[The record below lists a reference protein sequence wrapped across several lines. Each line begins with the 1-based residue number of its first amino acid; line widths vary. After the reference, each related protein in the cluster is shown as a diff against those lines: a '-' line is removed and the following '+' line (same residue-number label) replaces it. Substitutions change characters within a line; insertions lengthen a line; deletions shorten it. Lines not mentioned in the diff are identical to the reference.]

1 MNTMKTPL
9 KMNIQLFAETGVNF
23 EEILTKHAGEDGS
36 IPADAIAKAANAI
49 SSAVGRAF
57 VTKDRYT
64 AKLDE
69 IDKLTNE
76 KNTAE
81 DELTKA
87 KKFEERYTNE
97 HEAFEKYKTEN
108 DAKNTLAA
116 VKEAYKALLGEA
128 NIDPKRHDA
137 IIRATSFDDKKLGAD
152 GKLENAD
159 ALKQGIEKE
168 WADFKVSTTT
178 KGATVETPPA
188 NNGKAKRS
196 VDEIMAIKDTAERQ
210 RAIAENHELFGF

>member
-1 MNTMKTPL
+1 METMKNPL
-9 KMNIQLFAETGVNF
+9 KMNLQLFAEPGVNF

-36 IPADAIAKAANAI
+36 IPADAISKAANAI

-57 VTKDRYT
+57 VAKDRYA

-69 IDKLTNE
+69 IDKLTND

-81 DELTKA
+81 DELAKA
-87 KKFEERYTNE
+87 KKYEERYTKE
-97 HEAFEKYKTEN
+97 HEAFEKYKTET

-128 NIDPKRHDA
+128 NIDPKRYDA
-137 IIRATSFDDKKLGAD
+137 ILRATSFDDKKLGAD

-159 ALKQGIEKE
+159 VLKQGIEKE

-210 RAIAENHELFGF
+210 KAMAENHELFGF

>member
-87 KKFEERYTNE
+87 KKFEERYNKE

-116 VKEAYKALLGEA
+116 VKDAFKGLLTECS
-128 NIDPKRHDA
+128 IDPKRHDT
-137 IIRATSFDDKKLGAD
+137 IIRATNFDDKKLTAD

-159 ALKQGIEKE
+159 AIKQGIEKE

-196 VDEIMAIKDTAERQ
+196 VDEIMAIKDDAERQ

>member
-1 MNTMKTPL
+1 METMKRPIR
-9 KMNIQLFAETGVNF
+9 MNIQLFAESGVNF
-23 EEILTKHAGEDGS
+23 EEILMKHAGEDGT
-36 IPADAIAKAANAI
+36 IHADEIVKAANAI

-57 VTKDRYT
+57 VAKDRYA

-69 IDKLTNE
+69 IDKLTTE

-87 KKFEERYTNE
+87 RKFEERYNKE
-97 HEAFEKYKTEN
+97 HDAFEKYKADT
-108 DAKNTLAA
+108 DAKATLTA
-116 VKEAYKALLGEA
+116 VKDAFKGLLGEC
-128 NIDPKRHDA
+128 NIDPKRYDA
-137 IIRATSFDDKKLGAD
+137 IIRATNFDDKKLGAD

-159 ALKQGIEKE
+159 ALKQGIESE
-168 WADFKVSTTT
+168 WSDFRVTTST

-188 NNGKAKRS
+188 NNGKTRRTKE
-196 VDEIMAIKDTAERQ
+196 EIMSIKDTGERQ

>member
-1 MNTMKTPL
+1 METMKNLL
-9 KMNIQLFAETGVNF
+9 KMNLQLFAEPGVNF
-23 EEILTKHAGEDGS
+23 EEILTKHACEDGS
-36 IPADAIAKAANAI
+36 IPADAISKAANAI

-57 VTKDRYT
+57 VAKDRYA

-81 DELTKA
+81 DELAKA
-87 KKFEERYTNE
+87 KKYEERYTKE
-97 HEAFEKYKTEN
+97 HEAFEQYKTET

-128 NIDPKRHDA
+128 NIDPKRYDA
-137 IIRATSFDDKKLGAD
+137 ILRATSFDDKKLGAD

-159 ALKQGIEKE
+159 VLKQGIEKE

-210 RAIAENHELFGF
+210 KAIAENHELFGF